1 MKNENRTAPLTT
13 GILAHVDAGKTT
25 LSEAI
30 LYLTGAIRKLG
41 RVDHKDAFLDSSEI
55 ERSRGITVFSKEASF
70 VLGEDATGGENMAGR
85 ENVSKGK
92 EVTLLDTPGHADFSA
107 EMERTLQVLDYAI
120 LVVSGTD
127 RVQSQTRTLWKLLAD
142 CGLPVFVFVN
152 KMDRPGTDREAI
164 MKELTEAF
172 GDGFVESIEAGI
184 LNEDEAAMAGENL
197 MEEYLTDGSLSD
209 QSLANAIEERMI
221 FPVFFG
227 SALKM
232 EGVKEF
238 LDGFARYTKPKEYGE
253 EFGARVYKI
262 SRDKQGNR
270 LTHMK
275 ITGGSLKSKM
285 LIDCGHVQ
293 VKGDLES
300 GTVIKEKAEQIR
312 LYSGDSF
319 TMAGEATPGT
329 ICAVTGLTRTY
340 AGQGLGKEAAKDA
353 RKITIMPAITARII
367 TEPQTDPV
375 LLLAK
380 LRQLEEE
387 DPTLHVI
394 WKEELKEIHVQVMG
408 ELEQE
413 ILKNRIKE
421 RFDENIDF
429 GEGSIIYKET
439 IAEPIIGIGHFEPLR
454 HYAEV
459 QLLMEP
465 LPEGSGLVFDSLC
478 SEDRLDKNW
487 QRLIM
492 THLMERIHPGVLTG
506 SEITDMKIT
515 ILAGKA
521 HLKHTEGGDFRQA
534 TYRAIRQGLRKAES
548 VLLEPFYTFTLRIP
562 QENTGRAMSDMQRLG
577 ASCSLPEVDQA
588 MNMSVIKG
596 EGPVSTLRGYQR
608 EVSAYTRGE
617 GRFEAA
623 LCGFRPCHNESE
635 IIAEKG
641 YRPEEDIE
649 NPTGSVFCEH
659 GAAVYVDWQQV
670 DSMAHVDSGYII
682 ADGRCIRKS
691 DRAAAS
697 GGSLAAAGGREGSRG
712 QLSAAGEKE
721 LQAIFERTYG
731 KSKRDE
737 ALRREAMSKGTR
749 HRRIDGPENF
759 PQPNWKHEMGKGQ
772 PFLVIDGYN
781 VIFAWEELKE
791 LAAVNLDSAREAFLD
806 ILGNYQGYKKMGMVV
821 VFDGYKVAGN
831 PGTKVDYGDIKVVY
845 TKEAE
850 TADRFIEKTIY
861 EMGHKY
867 DVAVV
872 TSDRAVQMAALGDG
886 ARRMSAREFYGEATG
901 VSEEIRAKLA
911 AQKGRVGKNRPFE
924 EKLKTLN

>member
-1 MKNENRTAPLTT
+1 MKNENRPAPLTT

-30 LYLTGAIRKLG
+30 LYLTGSIRKLG

-55 ERSRGITVFSKEASF
+55 ERSRGITVFSKEARF
-70 VLGEDATGGENMAGR
+70 VLGE
-85 ENVSKGK
+85 K

-127 RVQSQTRTLWKLLAD
+127 GVQSHTRTLWKLLAD
-142 CGLPVFVFVN
+142 CGMPVFVFVN

-164 MKELTEAF
+164 VRELTEAF
-172 GDGFVESIEAGI
+172 GDGFVEAKADGS
-184 LNEDEAAMAGENL
+184 LNEDEAAMASENL
-197 MEEYLTDGSLSD
+197 MEEYLADSSLSD
-209 QSLANAIEERMI
+209 QSLAHAIEERLI
-221 FPVFFG
+221 FPVYFG

-238 LDGFARYTKPKEYGE
+238 LDGFARYTQPKEYDE

-285 LIDCGHVQ
+285 LIDCGHIQ

-319 TMAGEATPGT
+319 TMAGEAAAGT

-340 AGQGLGKEAAKDA
+340 AGQGLGKEAAQDA
-353 RKITIMPAITARII
+353 RKITIMPAITSRLI
-367 TEPQTDPV
+367 TEPETDPV

-387 DPTLHVI
+387 NPTLHVI

-413 ILKNRIKE
+413 ILKNQIKE

-439 IAEPIIGIGHFEPLR
+439 IAQPVIGIGHFEPLR

-478 SEDRLDKNW
+478 SEDKLDRNW

-492 THLMERIHPGVLTG
+492 THLMERVHPGVLTG

-515 ILAGKA
+515 ILAGRA

-548 VLLEPFYTFTLRIP
+548 VLLEPFYTFTLKIP

-577 ASCSLPEVDQA
+577 ASCSLPEVDQTI
-588 MNMSVIKG
+588 NMSVITG

-623 LCGFRPCHNESE
+623 LCGFRPCHNEAE

-649 NPTGSVFCEH
+649 NPTGSVFCDH

-682 ADGRCIRKS
+682 EDGRCIKKGE
-691 DRAAAS
+691 RAAAS
-697 GGSLAAAGGREGSRG
+697 GGALATAGGREGSRG

-731 KSKRDE
+731 RSKRDE

-749 HRRIDGPENF
+749 HRRIDGPGNF

-772 PFLVIDGYN
+772 PFLIIDGYN

-831 PGTKVDYGDIKVVY
+831 PGTKVDYGEIKVVY

-861 EMGHKY
+861 EMGRKY

-872 TSDRAVQMAALGDG
+872 TSDRPVQMAALGDG
-886 ARRMSAREFYGEATG
+886 ARRMSAREFYTEVTG
-901 VSEEIRAKLA
+901 VSQEIRAKLA
-911 AQKGRVGKNRPFE
+911 SQKGRAEKNRPFE
-924 EKLKTLN
+924 EKLKTWR

>member
-1 MKNENRTAPLTT
+1 MKNENRPAPLTT

-30 LYLTGAIRKLG
+30 LYLTGSIRKLG

-55 ERSRGITVFSKEASF
+55 ERSRGITVFSKEARF
-70 VLGEDATGGENMAGR
+70 VLGE
-85 ENVSKGK
+85 K

-127 RVQSQTRTLWKLLAD
+127 GVQSHTRTLWKLLAD
-142 CGLPVFVFVN
+142 CGMPVFVFVN

-164 MKELTEAF
+164 VRELTEAF
-172 GDGFVESIEAGI
+172 GDGFVEAKADGS
-184 LNEDEAAMAGENL
+184 LNEDEAAMASENL
-197 MEEYLTDGSLSD
+197 MEEYLADSSLSD
-209 QSLANAIEERMI
+209 QSLAHAIEERLI
-221 FPVFFG
+221 FPVYFG

-238 LDGFARYTKPKEYGE
+238 LDGFARYTQPKEYDE

-285 LIDCGHVQ
+285 LIDCGHIQ

-319 TMAGEATPGT
+319 TMAGEAAAGT

-340 AGQGLGKEAAKDA
+340 AGQGLGKEAAQDA
-353 RKITIMPAITARII
+353 RKITIMPAITSRLI
-367 TEPQTDPV
+367 TEPETDPV

-387 DPTLHVI
+387 NPTLHVI

-413 ILKNRIKE
+413 ILKNQIKE

-439 IAEPIIGIGHFEPLR
+439 IAEPVIGIGHFEPLR

-465 LPEGSGLVFDSLC
+465 LPEGSGLVFESLC
-478 SEDRLDKNW
+478 SEDKLDRNW

-492 THLMERIHPGVLTG
+492 THLMERVHPGVLTG

-515 ILAGKA
+515 ILAGRA

-548 VLLEPFYTFTLRIP
+548 VLLEPFYTFTLKIP

-577 ASCSLPEVDQA
+577 ASCSLPEVDQTI
-588 MNMSVIKG
+588 NMSVITG

-623 LCGFRPCHNESE
+623 LCGFRPCHNEAE

-649 NPTGSVFCEH
+649 NPTGSVFCDH

-682 ADGRCIRKS
+682 EDGRCIKKGE
-691 DRAAAS
+691 RAAAS
-697 GGSLAAAGGREGSRG
+697 GGALATAGGREGSRG

-731 KSKRDE
+731 RSKRDE

-749 HRRIDGPENF
+749 HRRIDGPGNF

-772 PFLVIDGYN
+772 PFLIIDGYN

-831 PGTKVDYGDIKVVY
+831 PGTKVDYGEIKVVY

-861 EMGHKY
+861 EMGRKY

-872 TSDRAVQMAALGDG
+872 TSDRPVQMAALGDG
-886 ARRMSAREFYGEATG
+886 ARRMSAREFYTEVTG
-901 VSEEIRAKLA
+901 VSQEIRAKLA
-911 AQKGRVGKNRPFE
+911 SQKGRAEKNRPFE
-924 EKLKTLN
+924 EKLKTWR

>member
-1 MKNENRTAPLTT
+1 MPLTT

-30 LYLTGAIRKLG
+30 LYLTGSIRKLG

-55 ERSRGITVFSKEASF
+55 ERSRGITVFSKEARF
-70 VLGEDATGGENMAGR
+70 VLGE
-85 ENVSKGK
+85 K

-127 RVQSQTRTLWKLLAD
+127 GVQSHTRTLWKLLAD
-142 CGLPVFVFVN
+142 CGMPVFVFVN

-164 MKELTEAF
+164 VRELTEAF
-172 GDGFVESIEAGI
+172 GDGFVEAKADGS
-184 LNEDEAAMAGENL
+184 LNEDEAAMVSENL
-197 MEEYLTDGSLSD
+197 MEEYLADSSLSD
-209 QSLANAIEERMI
+209 QSLAHAIEERLI
-221 FPVFFG
+221 FPVYFG

-238 LDGFARYTKPKEYGE
+238 LDGFARYTQPKEYDE

-285 LIDCGHVQ
+285 LIDCGHIQ

-319 TMAGEATPGT
+319 TMAGEAAAGT

-340 AGQGLGKEAAKDA
+340 AGQGLGKEAAQDA
-353 RKITIMPAITARII
+353 RKITIMPAITARLI
-367 TEPQTDPV
+367 TEPDTDPV

-387 DPTLHVI
+387 NPTLHVI

-413 ILKNRIKE
+413 ILKNQIKE

-439 IAEPIIGIGHFEPLR
+439 IAEPVIGIGHFEPLR

-478 SEDRLDKNW
+478 SEDKLDRNW

-492 THLMERIHPGVLTG
+492 THLMERVHPGVLTG

-515 ILAGKA
+515 ILAGRA

-548 VLLEPFYTFTLRIP
+548 VLLEPFYTFTLKIP

-577 ASCSLPEVDQA
+577 ASCSLPEVDQTI
-588 MNMSVIKG
+588 NMSVITG

-623 LCGFRPCHNESE
+623 LCGFRPCHNEAE

-649 NPTGSVFCEH
+649 NPTGSVFCDH

-670 DSMAHVDSGYII
+670 DNMAHVDSGYII
-682 ADGRCIRKS
+682 EDGRCIRKG
-691 DRAAAS
+691 DRTAAS
-697 GGSLAAAGGREGSRG
+697 GGSLATAGGREGSRG

-749 HRRIDGPENF
+749 HRRIDAPENF

-831 PGTKVDYGDIKVVY
+831 PGTKVDYGEIKVVY

-861 EMGHKY
+861 EMGRKY

-872 TSDRAVQMAALGDG
+872 TSDRPVQMAALGDG
-886 ARRMSAREFYGEATG
+886 ARRMSAREFYTEVTG
-901 VSEEIRAKLA
+901 VSQEIRAKLA
-911 AQKGRVGKNRPFE
+911 SQKGRAEKNRPFE
-924 EKLKTLN
+924 EKLKTWH

>member
-1 MKNENRTAPLTT
+1 MPLTT

-30 LYLTGAIRKLG
+30 LYLTGSIRKLG

-55 ERSRGITVFSKEASF
+55 ERSRGITVFSKEARF
-70 VLGEDATGGENMAGR
+70 VLGE
-85 ENVSKGK
+85 K

-127 RVQSQTRTLWKLLAD
+127 GVQSHTRTLWKLLAD
-142 CGLPVFVFVN
+142 CGMPVFVFVN

-164 MKELTEAF
+164 VRELTEAF
-172 GDGFVESIEAGI
+172 GDGFVEAKADGS
-184 LNEDEAAMAGENL
+184 LNEDEAAMASENL
-197 MEEYLTDGSLSD
+197 MEEYLADSSLSD
-209 QSLANAIEERMI
+209 QSLAHAIEERLI
-221 FPVFFG
+221 FPVYFG

-238 LDGFARYTKPKEYGE
+238 LDGFARYTQPKEYDE

-285 LIDCGHVQ
+285 LIDCGHIQ

-319 TMAGEATPGT
+319 TMAGEAAAGT

-340 AGQGLGKEAAKDA
+340 AGQGLGKEAAQDA
-353 RKITIMPAITARII
+353 RKITIMPAITARLI
-367 TEPQTDPV
+367 TEPDTDPV

-387 DPTLHVI
+387 NPTLHVI

-413 ILKNRIKE
+413 ILKNQIKE

-439 IAEPIIGIGHFEPLR
+439 IAQPVIGIGHFEPLR

-478 SEDRLDKNW
+478 SEDKLDRNW

-492 THLMERIHPGVLTG
+492 THLMERVHPGVLTG

-548 VLLEPFYTFTLRIP
+548 VLLEPFYTFTLKIP

-588 MNMSVIKG
+588 MNMSVITG

-623 LCGFRPCHNESE
+623 LCGFRPCHNEAE

-649 NPTGSVFCEH
+649 NPTGSVFCDH

-670 DSMAHVDSGYII
+670 DNMAHVDSGYII
-682 ADGRCIRKS
+682 EDGRCIRKGE
-691 DRAAAS
+691 RAAAS
-697 GGSLAAAGGREGSRG
+697 GGALATAGGREGSRG

-737 ALRREAMSKGTR
+737 ALRRDAMSKGTR

-772 PFLVIDGYN
+772 PFLIIDGYN

-831 PGTKVDYGDIKVVY
+831 PGTKVDYGEIKVVY

-861 EMGHKY
+861 EMGRKY

-872 TSDRAVQMAALGDG
+872 TSDRPVQMAALGDG
-886 ARRMSAREFYGEATG
+886 ARRMSAREFYTEVTG
-901 VSEEIRAKLA
+901 VSQEIRAKLA
-911 AQKGRVGKNRPFE
+911 SQKGRAEKNRPFE
-924 EKLKTLN
+924 EKLKTWH

>member
-1 MKNENRTAPLTT
+1 MPLTT

-30 LYLTGAIRKLG
+30 LYLTGSIRKLG

-55 ERSRGITVFSKEASF
+55 ERSRGITVFSKEARF
-70 VLGEDATGGENMAGR
+70 VLGE
-85 ENVSKGK
+85 K

-127 RVQSQTRTLWKLLAD
+127 GVQSHTRTLWKLLAD
-142 CGLPVFVFVN
+142 CGMPVFVFVN

-164 MKELTEAF
+164 VRELTEAF
-172 GDGFVESIEAGI
+172 GDGFVEAKADGS
-184 LNEDEAAMAGENL
+184 LNEDEAAMASENL
-197 MEEYLTDGSLSD
+197 MEEYLADSSLSD
-209 QSLANAIEERMI
+209 QSLAHAIEERLI
-221 FPVFFG
+221 FPVYFG

-238 LDGFARYTKPKEYGE
+238 LDGFVRYTQPKEYDE

-285 LIDCGHVQ
+285 LIDCGHIQ
-293 VKGDLES
+293 AKGDLES
-300 GTVIKEKAEQIR
+300 GTVIKEKADQIR

-319 TMAGEATPGT
+319 TMAGEAAAGT

-340 AGQGLGKEAAKDA
+340 AGQGLGKEAAQDA
-353 RKITIMPAITARII
+353 RKITIMPAITARLI
-367 TEPQTDPV
+367 TEPDTDPV

-387 DPTLHVI
+387 NPTLHVI

-413 ILKNRIKE
+413 ILKNQIKE

-439 IAEPIIGIGHFEPLR
+439 IAQPVIGIGHFEPLR

-478 SEDRLDKNW
+478 SEDKLDRNW

-492 THLMERIHPGVLTG
+492 THLMERVHPGVLTG

-515 ILAGKA
+515 ILAGSA

-548 VLLEPFYTFTLRIP
+548 VLLEPFYTFTLKIP

-577 ASCSLPEVDQA
+577 ASCSLPEVDQTI
-588 MNMSVIKG
+588 NMSVITG

-623 LCGFRPCHNESE
+623 LCGFRPCHNEAE

-649 NPTGSVFCEH
+649 NPTGSVFCDH

-670 DSMAHVDSGYII
+670 DGMAHVDSGYII
-682 ADGRCIRKS
+682 EDGRCIRKG
-691 DRAAAS
+691 DRTAAS
-697 GGSLAAAGGREGSRG
+697 GGSLATAGGREGSRG

-772 PFLVIDGYN
+772 PFLIIDGYN

-831 PGTKVDYGDIKVVY
+831 PGTKVDYGEIKVVY

-861 EMGHKY
+861 EMGRKY

-872 TSDRAVQMAALGDG
+872 TSDRPVQMAALGDG
-886 ARRMSAREFYGEATG
+886 ARRMSAREFYTEVTG
-901 VSEEIRAKLA
+901 VSQEIRAKLA
-911 AQKGRVGKNRPFE
+911 AQKGRAEKNRPFE
-924 EKLKTLN
+924 EKLKTWR

>member
-1 MKNENRTAPLTT
+1 MKNENRPAPLTT

-30 LYLTGAIRKLG
+30 LYLTGSIRKLG

-55 ERSRGITVFSKEASF
+55 ERSRGITVFSKEARF
-70 VLGEDATGGENMAGR
+70 VLGE
-85 ENVSKGK
+85 K

-127 RVQSQTRTLWKLLAD
+127 GVQSHTRTLWKLLAD
-142 CGLPVFVFVN
+142 CGMPVFVFVN

-164 MKELTEAF
+164 VRELTEAF
-172 GDGFVESIEAGI
+172 GDGFVEAKADGS
-184 LNEDEAAMAGENL
+184 LNEDEAAMASENL
-197 MEEYLTDGSLSD
+197 MEEYLADSSLSD
-209 QSLANAIEERMI
+209 QSLAHAIEERLI
-221 FPVFFG
+221 FPVYFG

-238 LDGFARYTKPKEYGE
+238 LDGFARYTQPKEYDE

-285 LIDCGHVQ
+285 LIDCGHIQ

-319 TMAGEATPGT
+319 TMAGEAAAGT

-340 AGQGLGKEAAKDA
+340 AGQGLGKEAAQDA
-353 RKITIMPAITARII
+353 RKITIMPAITARLI
-367 TEPQTDPV
+367 TEPDTDSV

-387 DPTLHVI
+387 NPTLHVI

-413 ILKNRIKE
+413 ILKNQIKE

-439 IAEPIIGIGHFEPLR
+439 IAQPVIGIGHFEPLR

-478 SEDRLDKNW
+478 SEDKLDRNW

-492 THLMERIHPGVLTG
+492 THLMERVHPGVLTG

-515 ILAGKA
+515 ILAGRA

-548 VLLEPFYTFTLRIP
+548 VLLEPFYTFTLKIP

-577 ASCSLPEVDQA
+577 ASCSLPEVDQTI
-588 MNMSVIKG
+588 NMSVITG

-623 LCGFRPCHNESE
+623 LCGFRPCHNEAE

-649 NPTGSVFCEH
+649 NPTGSVFCDH

-670 DSMAHVDSGYII
+670 DNMAHVDSGYII
-682 ADGRCIRKS
+682 EDGRCIRKGE
-691 DRAAAS
+691 RAAAS
-697 GGSLAAAGGREGSRG
+697 GGALATAGGREGSRG

-731 KSKRDE
+731 RSKRDE

-772 PFLVIDGYN
+772 PFLIIDGYN

-831 PGTKVDYGDIKVVY
+831 PGTKVDYGEIKVVY

-850 TADRFIEKTIY
+850 TADRFIEKSIY
-861 EMGHKY
+861 EMGRKY

-872 TSDRAVQMAALGDG
+872 TSDRPVQMAALGDG
-886 ARRMSAREFYGEATG
+886 ARRMSAREFYTEVTG

-911 AQKGRVGKNRPFE
+911 SQKGRAEKNRPFE
-924 EKLKTLN
+924 EKLKTWR

>member
-1 MKNENRTAPLTT
+1 MKNENRPVPLTT

-30 LYLTGAIRKLG
+30 LYLTGSIRKLG

-55 ERSRGITVFSKEASF
+55 ERSRGITVFSKEARF
-70 VLGEDATGGENMAGR
+70 VLGE
-85 ENVSKGK
+85 K

-127 RVQSQTRTLWKLLAD
+127 GVQSHTRTLWKLLAD
-142 CGLPVFVFVN
+142 CGMPVFVFVN

-164 MKELTEAF
+164 VRELTEAF
-172 GDGFVESIEAGI
+172 GDGFVEAKADGS
-184 LNEDEAAMAGENL
+184 LNEDEAAMASENL
-197 MEEYLTDGSLSD
+197 MEEYLADSSLSD
-209 QSLANAIEERMI
+209 QSLAHAIEERLI
-221 FPVFFG
+221 FPVYFG

-238 LDGFARYTKPKEYGE
+238 LDGFARYTQPKEYDE

-285 LIDCGHVQ
+285 LIDCGHIQ

-319 TMAGEATPGT
+319 TMAGEAAAGT

-340 AGQGLGKEAAKDA
+340 AGQGLGKEAAQDA
-353 RKITIMPAITARII
+353 RKITIMPAITARLI
-367 TEPQTDPV
+367 TEPETDPV

-387 DPTLHVI
+387 NPTLHVI

-413 ILKNRIKE
+413 ILKNQIKE

-439 IAEPIIGIGHFEPLR
+439 IAQPVIGIGHFEPLR

-478 SEDRLDKNW
+478 SEDKLDRNW

-492 THLMERIHPGVLTG
+492 THLMERVHPGVLTG

-515 ILAGKA
+515 ILAGRA
-521 HLKHTEGGDFRQA
+521 HLKNTEGGDFRQA

-548 VLLEPFYTFTLRIP
+548 VLLEPFYTFTLKIP

-577 ASCSLPEVDQA
+577 ASCSLPEVDQTI
-588 MNMSVIKG
+588 NMSVITG

-623 LCGFRPCHNESE
+623 LCGFRPCHNEAE

-649 NPTGSVFCEH
+649 NPTGSVFCDH

-670 DSMAHVDSGYII
+670 DGMAHVDSGYII
-682 ADGRCIRKS
+682 EDGRCIRKG
-691 DRAAAS
+691 DRTAAS
-697 GGSLAAAGGREGSRG
+697 GSSLATGGGREGSRG
-712 QLSAAGEKE
+712 LLSAAGEKE

-772 PFLVIDGYN
+772 PFLIIDGYN

-831 PGTKVDYGDIKVVY
+831 PGTKVDYGEIKVVY

-861 EMGHKY
+861 EMGRKY

-872 TSDRAVQMAALGDG
+872 TSDRPVQMAALGDG
-886 ARRMSAREFYGEATG
+886 ARRMSAREFYGEVTG

>member
-1 MKNENRTAPLTT
+1 MPLTT

-30 LYLTGAIRKLG
+30 LYLTGSIRKLG

-55 ERSRGITVFSKEASF
+55 ERSRGITVFSKEARF
-70 VLGEDATGGENMAGR
+70 VLGE
-85 ENVSKGK
+85 K

-127 RVQSQTRTLWKLLAD
+127 GVQSHTRTLWKLLAD
-142 CGLPVFVFVN
+142 CGMPVFVFVN

-164 MKELTEAF
+164 VRELTEAF
-172 GDGFVESIEAGI
+172 GDGFVEAKADGS
-184 LNEDEAAMAGENL
+184 LNEDEAAMASENL
-197 MEEYLTDGSLSD
+197 MEEYLADSSLSD
-209 QSLANAIEERMI
+209 QSLAHAIEERLI
-221 FPVFFG
+221 FPVHFG

-238 LDGFARYTKPKEYGE
+238 LDGFARYTQPKEYDE

-285 LIDCGHVQ
+285 LIDCGHIQ

-319 TMAGEATPGT
+319 TMAGEAAAGT
-329 ICAVTGLTRTY
+329 ICAVTGLTRTH
-340 AGQGLGKEAAKDA
+340 AGQGLGKEAAQDA
-353 RKITIMPAITARII
+353 RKITIMPAITSRLI
-367 TEPQTDPV
+367 TEPETDPV

-387 DPTLHVI
+387 NPTLHVI

-413 ILKNRIKE
+413 ILKNQIKE

-439 IAEPIIGIGHFEPLR
+439 IAEPVIGIGHFEPLR

-478 SEDRLDKNW
+478 SEDRLDRNW

-492 THLMERIHPGVLTG
+492 THLMERVHLGVLTG

-548 VLLEPFYTFTLRIP
+548 VLLEPFYTFTLKIP

-577 ASCSLPEVDQA
+577 ASCSLPEVDQTI
-588 MNMSVIKG
+588 NMSVITG

-623 LCGFRPCHNESE
+623 LCGFRPCHNEAE

-649 NPTGSVFCEH
+649 NPTGSVFCDH

-682 ADGRCIRKS
+682 EDGRCIRKGN
-691 DRAAAS
+691 RAAAS
-697 GGSLAAAGGREGSRG
+697 GGTLATAGGREGSRG
-712 QLSAAGEKE
+712 QLSATGEKE

-731 KSKRDE
+731 RSKRDE

-772 PFLVIDGYN
+772 PFLIIDGYN

-831 PGTKVDYGDIKVVY
+831 PGTKVDYGEIKVVY

-861 EMGHKY
+861 EMGRKY

-872 TSDRAVQMAALGDG
+872 TSDRPVQMAALGDG
-886 ARRMSAREFYGEATG
+886 ARRMSAREFYTEVTG
-901 VSEEIRAKLA
+901 VSQEIRAKLA
-911 AQKGRVGKNRPFE
+911 AQKGRAEKNRPFE
-924 EKLKTLN
+924 EKLKTWR

>member
-1 MKNENRTAPLTT
+1 MKNENRPTNLTM

-30 LYLTGAIRKLG
+30 LFLTGAIRKMG
-41 RVDHKDAFLDSSEI
+41 RVDHRDAFLDNI
-55 ERSRGITVFSKEASF
+55 QVERARGITVFSKEARF
-70 VLGEDATGGENMAGR
+70 LLGE
-85 ENVSKGK
+85 K
-92 EVTLLDTPGHADFSA
+92 EITLLDTPGHADFSA
-107 EMERTLQVLDYAI
+107 EMERTLQVLDYAV

-127 RVQSQTRTLWKLLAD
+127 GVQAHTRTLWKLMAGL
-142 CGLPVFVFVN
+142 GLPVFVFVN
-152 KMDRPGTDREAI
+152 KMDRPGTDRGTLI
-164 MKELTEAF
+164 KELEDAF
-172 GDGFVESIEAGI
+172 GDGFVEADATGS
-184 LNEDEAAMAGENL
+184 LNEDEAAMASEKL
-197 MEEYLTDGSLSD
+197 MEEYLRDECISD
-209 QSLANAIEERMI
+209 RSIAGAIEERQL
-221 FPVFFG
+221 FPVYFG
-227 SALKM
+227 SALRN

-238 LDGFARYTKPKEYGE
+238 LDGLERYTKPKKYDT
-253 EFGARVYKI
+253 EFSARVYKI
-262 SRDKQGNR
+262 SRDRQGNR

-275 ITGGSLKSKM
+275 ITGGSLRSKM
-285 LIDCGHVQ
+285 ILNCGG
-293 VKGDLES
+293 KE
-300 GTVIKEKAEQIR
+300 EKAEQIR

-319 TMAGEATPGT
+319 AMVSEAKAGTV
-329 ICAVTGLTRTY
+329 CAVTGLTATY
-340 AGQGLGKEAAKDA
+340 AGQGLGKEDSQGS
-353 RKITIMPAITARII
+353 RKPVLMPAITARLM
-367 TEPQTDPV
+367 TSAGTDPV
-375 LLLAK
+375 LFLPK

-387 DPTLHVI
+387 DPTLHII
-394 WKEELKEIHVQVMG
+394 WKENLQEIHVQVMG

-413 ILKNRIKE
+413 ILKTSIKE
-421 RFDENIDF
+421 RFDEEIEF
-429 GEGSIIYKET
+429 GQGSIIYKET
-439 IAEPIIGIGHFEPLR
+439 IAGPVIGIGHYEPLR

-478 SEDRLDKNW
+478 SEDSLDRNW

-492 THLMERIHPGVLTG
+492 THLKEKAHLGVLTG
-506 SEITDMKIT
+506 SEITDMKIS

-548 VLLEPFYTFTLRIP
+548 VLLEPFYMFTLKVP

-577 ASCSLPEVDQA
+577 ASCSMPEIDEVL
-588 MNMSVIKG
+588 NMTVITG
-596 EGPVSTLRGYQR
+596 EGPVSTLRDYQR
-608 EVSAYTRGE
+608 DVNVYTRGE

-623 LCGFRPCHNESE
+623 LCGFRPCHNEAE

-641 YRPEEDIE
+641 YRPEEDLE
-649 NPTGSVFCEH
+649 NPTGSVFCDH
-659 GAAVYVDWQQV
+659 GAALYVDWQQV
-670 DSMAHVDSGYII
+670 DDMAHVDSGYII
-682 ADGRCIRKS
+682 EDGRCIRRS
-691 DRAAAS
+691 ERTGDS
-697 GGSLAAAGGREGSRG
+697 GSMQTGAGDGGRDDGRG

-749 HRRIDGPENF
+749 RRPVDGIENF
-759 PQPNWKHEMGKGQ
+759 PQPNWKHEMGKGE
-772 PFLVIDGYN
+772 PYLIIDGYN
-781 VIFAWEELKE
+781 VIFAWDELKA

-831 PGTKVDYGDIKVVY
+831 PGTKVDYGEIKVVY

-861 EMGHKY
+861 EMGRKY

-872 TSDRAVQMAALGDG
+872 TSDRPVQMAALGDG
-886 ARRMSAREFYGEATG
+886 ARRMSAREFYTEVTG
-901 VSEEIRAKLA
+901 VSEEIRAKLD
-911 AQKGRVGKNRPFE
+911 AQKGRVEKNRPFE
-924 EKLKTLN
+924 EKLKTWH

>member
-1 MKNENRTAPLTT
+1 MPLTT

-30 LYLTGAIRKLG
+30 LYLTGSIRKLG

-55 ERSRGITVFSKEASF
+55 ERSRGITVFSKEARF

-127 RVQSQTRTLWKLLAD
+127 GVQSHTRTLWKLLAD

-164 MKELTEAF
+164 MRELTEAF
-172 GDGFVESIEAGI
+172 GDGFVESTQDGT
-184 LNEDEAAMAGENL
+184 LNEDEAALAGENL
-197 MEEYLTDGSLSD
+197 MEEYLADSSLSD
-209 QSLANAIEERMI
+209 QSLAHAIEERLI
-221 FPVFFG
+221 FPVHFG

-238 LDGFARYTKPKEYGE
+238 LDGFARYTQPKEYDE

-285 LIDCGHVQ
+285 LIDCGGDKVQ
-293 VKGDLES
+293 GDTES

-319 TMAGEATPGT
+319 TMAGEAAAGT

-340 AGQGLGKEAAKDA
+340 AGQGLGKEAEQDA
-353 RKITIMPAITARII
+353 RKITIMPAITSRLI
-367 TEPQTDPV
+367 TEPETDPV

-387 DPTLHVI
+387 NPTLHVI

-413 ILKNRIKE
+413 ILKNQIKE
-421 RFDENIDF
+421 RFAENIDF

-439 IAEPIIGIGHFEPLR
+439 IAQPVIGIGHFEPLR

-478 SEDRLDKNW
+478 SEDKLDRNW

-492 THLMERIHPGVLTG
+492 THLMERVHPGVLTG
-506 SEITDMKIT
+506 SEITEMKIT

-548 VLLEPFYTFTLRIP
+548 VLLEPFYTFTLKIP

-577 ASCSLPEVDQA
+577 ASCSLPEVDQTI
-588 MNMSVIKG
+588 NMSVITG

-623 LCGFRPCHNESE
+623 LCGFRPCHNEAE

-649 NPTGSVFCEH
+649 NPTGSVFCDH

-670 DSMAHVDSGYII
+670 DNMAHVDSGYII
-682 ADGRCIRKS
+682 EDGRCIRKGN
-691 DRAAAS
+691 RVAAS
-697 GGSLAAAGGREGSRG
+697 GGALATAGGREGSRG

-737 ALRREAMSKGTR
+737 ALCREAMSKGTR

-772 PFLVIDGYN
+772 PFLIIDGYN

-831 PGTKVDYGDIKVVY
+831 PGTKVDYGEIKVVY

-861 EMGHKY
+861 EMGRKY

-872 TSDRAVQMAALGDG
+872 TSDRPVQMAALGDG
-886 ARRMSAREFYGEATG
+886 ARRMSAREFYTEVTG
-901 VSEEIRAKLA
+901 VSQEIRAKLA
-911 AQKGRVGKNRPFE
+911 AQKGRAEKNRPFE
-924 EKLKTLN
+924 EKLKTWR

>member
-1 MKNENRTAPLTT
+1 MKNENRPAPLTT

-30 LYLTGAIRKLG
+30 LYLTGSIRKLG

-55 ERSRGITVFSKEASF
+55 ERSRGITVFSKEARF
-70 VLGEDATGGENMAGR
+70 VLGE
-85 ENVSKGK
+85 K

-127 RVQSQTRTLWKLLAD
+127 GVQSHTRTLWKLLAD
-142 CGLPVFVFVN
+142 CGMPVFVFVN

-164 MKELTEAF
+164 VRELTEAF
-172 GDGFVESIEAGI
+172 GDGFVEAKADGS
-184 LNEDEAAMAGENL
+184 LNEDEAAMASENL
-197 MEEYLTDGSLSD
+197 MEEYLADSSLSD
-209 QSLANAIEERMI
+209 QSLAHAIEERLI
-221 FPVFFG
+221 FPVYFG

-238 LDGFARYTKPKEYGE
+238 LDGFARYTQPKEYDE

-285 LIDCGHVQ
+285 LIDCGHIQ

-319 TMAGEATPGT
+319 TMAGEAAAGT

-340 AGQGLGKEAAKDA
+340 AGQGLGKEAAQDA
-353 RKITIMPAITARII
+353 RKITIMPAITARLI
-367 TEPQTDPV
+367 TEPDTDPV

-387 DPTLHVI
+387 NPTLHVI

-413 ILKNRIKE
+413 ILKNQIKE

-429 GEGSIIYKET
+429 GAGSIIYKET
-439 IAEPIIGIGHFEPLR
+439 IAQPVIGIGHFEPLR

-478 SEDRLDKNW
+478 SEDRLDRNW
-487 QRLIM
+487 QHLIM
-492 THLMERIHPGVLTG
+492 THLMERVHPGVLTG

-515 ILAGKA
+515 ILAGRA

-548 VLLEPFYTFTLRIP
+548 VLLEPFYTFTLKIP

-577 ASCSLPEVDQA
+577 ASCSLPEVDQTI
-588 MNMSVIKG
+588 NMSVITG

-623 LCGFRPCHNESE
+623 LCGFRPCHNEAE

-649 NPTGSVFCEH
+649 NPTGSVFCDH

-670 DSMAHVDSGYII
+670 DNMAHVDSGYII
-682 ADGRCIRKS
+682 EDGRCIRKGE
-691 DRAAAS
+691 RAAAS
-697 GGSLAAAGGREGSRG
+697 GCSLATAGGREGSRG

-831 PGTKVDYGDIKVVY
+831 PGTKVDYGEIKVVY

-861 EMGHKY
+861 EMGRKY

-872 TSDRAVQMAALGDG
+872 TSDRPVQMAALGDG
-886 ARRMSAREFYGEATG
+886 ARRMSAREFYTEVTG
-901 VSEEIRAKLA
+901 VSQEIRAKLA
-911 AQKGRVGKNRPFE
+911 AQKGRAEKNRPFE
-924 EKLKTLN
+924 EKLKTWR

>member
-1 MKNENRTAPLTT
+1 MKNENRPAPLTT

-30 LYLTGAIRKLG
+30 LYLTGSIRKLG

-55 ERSRGITVFSKEASF
+55 ERSRGITVFSKEARF
-70 VLGEDATGGENMAGR
+70 VLGE
-85 ENVSKGK
+85 K

-127 RVQSQTRTLWKLLAD
+127 GVQSHTRTLWKLLED
-142 CGLPVFVFVN
+142 CGMPVFVFVN

-164 MKELTEAF
+164 VRELTEAF
-172 GDGFVESIEAGI
+172 GDGFVEAKADGS
-184 LNEDEAAMAGENL
+184 LNEDEAAMASENL
-197 MEEYLTDGSLSD
+197 MEEYLADSSLSD
-209 QSLANAIEERMI
+209 QSLAHAIEERLI
-221 FPVFFG
+221 FPMYFG

-238 LDGFARYTKPKEYGE
+238 LDGFARYTQPKEYDE

-285 LIDCGHVQ
+285 LIDCGHIQ

-319 TMAGEATPGT
+319 TMAGEAAAGT

-340 AGQGLGKEAAKDA
+340 AGQGLGKEAAQDA
-353 RKITIMPAITARII
+353 RKITIMPVITARLI
-367 TEPQTDPV
+367 TEPDTDPV

-387 DPTLHVI
+387 NPTLHVI

-413 ILKNRIKE
+413 ILKNQIKE

-439 IAEPIIGIGHFEPLR
+439 IAQPVIGIGHFEPLR

-478 SEDRLDKNW
+478 SEDKLDRNW

-492 THLMERIHPGVLTG
+492 THLMERVHPGVLTG

-515 ILAGKA
+515 ILAGRA

-548 VLLEPFYTFTLRIP
+548 VLLEPFYTFTLKIP

-577 ASCSLPEVDQA
+577 ASCSLPEVDQTI
-588 MNMSVIKG
+588 NMSVITG

-623 LCGFRPCHNESE
+623 LCGFRPCHNEAE

-649 NPTGSVFCEH
+649 NPTGSVFCDH

-670 DSMAHVDSGYII
+670 DNMVHVDSGYII
-682 ADGRCIRKS
+682 EDGRCIRKGN
-691 DRAAAS
+691 RAAAS
-697 GGSLAAAGGREGSRG
+697 GGALATAGGREGSRG

-731 KSKRDE
+731 RSKRDE

-772 PFLVIDGYN
+772 PFLIIDGYN

-831 PGTKVDYGDIKVVY
+831 PGTKVDYGEIKVVY

-861 EMGHKY
+861 EMGRKY

-872 TSDRAVQMAALGDG
+872 TSDRPVQMAALGDG
-886 ARRMSAREFYGEATG
+886 ARRMSAREFYTEVTG
-901 VSEEIRAKLA
+901 VSQEIRAKLA
-911 AQKGRVGKNRPFE
+911 SQKGRAEKNRPFE
-924 EKLKTLN
+924 EKLKTWR

>member
-1 MKNENRTAPLTT
+1 MPLTT

-30 LYLTGAIRKLG
+30 LYLTGSIRKLG

-55 ERSRGITVFSKEASF
+55 ERSRGITVFSKEARF
-70 VLGEDATGGENMAGR
+70 VLGE
-85 ENVSKGK
+85 K

-127 RVQSQTRTLWKLLAD
+127 GVQSHTRTLWKLLAD
-142 CGLPVFVFVN
+142 CGMPVFVFVN

-164 MKELTEAF
+164 VRELTEAF
-172 GDGFVESIEAGI
+172 GDGFVEAKADGS
-184 LNEDEAAMAGENL
+184 LNEDEAAMASENL
-197 MEEYLTDGSLSD
+197 MEEYLADSSLSD
-209 QSLANAIEERMI
+209 QSLAHAIEERLI
-221 FPVFFG
+221 FPVYFG

-238 LDGFARYTKPKEYGE
+238 LDGFARYTQPKEYDE

-285 LIDCGHVQ
+285 LIDCGHIQ

-319 TMAGEATPGT
+319 TMAGEAAAGT

-340 AGQGLGKEAAKDA
+340 AGQGLGKEAAQDA
-353 RKITIMPAITARII
+353 RKVTIMPAITSRLI
-367 TEPQTDPV
+367 TEPETDPV

-387 DPTLHVI
+387 NPTLHVI

-413 ILKNRIKE
+413 ILKNQIKE

-439 IAEPIIGIGHFEPLR
+439 IAQPVIGIGHFEPLR

-478 SEDRLDKNW
+478 SEDKLDRNW
-487 QRLIM
+487 QHLIM
-492 THLMERIHPGVLTG
+492 THLMERVHPGVLTG

-515 ILAGKA
+515 ILAGRA

-548 VLLEPFYTFTLRIP
+548 VLLEPFYTFTLKIP

-577 ASCSLPEVDQA
+577 ASCSLPEVDQTI
-588 MNMSVIKG
+588 NMSVITG

-623 LCGFRPCHNESE
+623 LCGFRPCHNEAE

-649 NPTGSVFCEH
+649 NPTGSVFCDH

-682 ADGRCIRKS
+682 EDGRCIRKGN
-691 DRAAAS
+691 RVAAS
-697 GGSLAAAGGREGSRG
+697 GGALATAGGREGSRG

-737 ALRREAMSKGTR
+737 ALRRDAMSKGTR

-772 PFLVIDGYN
+772 PFLIIDGYN

-831 PGTKVDYGDIKVVY
+831 PGTKVDYGEIKVVY

-861 EMGHKY
+861 EMGRKY

-872 TSDRAVQMAALGDG
+872 TSDRPVQMAALGDG
-886 ARRMSAREFYGEATG
+886 ARRMSAREFYTEVTG
-901 VSEEIRAKLA
+901 VSQEIRAKLA
-911 AQKGRVGKNRPFE
+911 SQKGRAEKNRPFE
-924 EKLKTLN
+924 EKLKTWR

>member
-55 ERSRGITVFSKEASF
+55 ERSRGITVFSKEARF
-70 VLGEDATGGENMAGR
+70 VLGEDATGEENMAGR

-127 RVQSQTRTLWKLLAD
+127 GVQSHTRTLWKLLAD

-164 MKELTEAF
+164 MRELTEAF
-172 GDGFVESIEAGI
+172 GDGFVESTQDGT
-184 LNEDEAAMAGENL
+184 LNEDEAALAGENL
-197 MEEYLTDGSLSD
+197 MEEYLAEDSLSD
-209 QSLANAIEERMI
+209 QSLAHAIEERMI

-238 LDGFARYTKPKEYGE
+238 LGGFARYTKPKEYGE

-285 LIDCGHVQ
+285 LIEYGHTRVQ
-293 VKGDLES
+293 GDTEF
-300 GTVIKEKAEQIR
+300 GNVIKEKAEQIR

-387 DPTLHVI
+387 DPTLHAI

-439 IAEPIIGIGHFEPLR
+439 IAEPVIGIGHFEPLR

-548 VLLEPFYTFTLRIP
+548 VLLEPFYTFTLKIP

-577 ASCSLPEVDQA
+577 AACSLPEVDQA
-588 MNMSVIKG
+588 LNMSVIKG

-608 EVSAYTRGE
+608 EISAYTRGE

-682 ADGRCIRKS
+682 EDGRCIRKG

-697 GGSLAAAGGREGSRG
+697 RDTLAAAGGREGSRG

-731 KSKRDE
+731 RSKRDE
-737 ALRREAMSKGTR
+737 ALRREALSKGTR
-749 HRRIDGPENF
+749 HRRTDGPENF

-861 EMGHKY
+861 EMGRKY

-872 TSDRAVQMAALGDG
+872 TSDRPVQMAALGDG
-886 ARRMSAREFYGEATG
+886 ARRMSARGFYGEVTG
-901 VSEEIRAKLA
+901 VSEEIRARLA
-911 AQKGRVGKNRPFE
+911 VYKNRQEKNRPFE
-924 EKLKTLN
+924 EKFRTLR

>member
-1 MKNENRTAPLTT
+1 MPLTT

-30 LYLTGAIRKLG
+30 LYLTGSIRKLG

-55 ERSRGITVFSKEASF
+55 ERSRGITVFSKEARF
-70 VLGEDATGGENMAGR
+70 VLGE
-85 ENVSKGK
+85 K

-127 RVQSQTRTLWKLLAD
+127 GVQSHTRTLWKLLAD
-142 CGLPVFVFVN
+142 CGMPVFVFVN

-164 MKELTEAF
+164 VRELTEAF
-172 GDGFVESIEAGI
+172 GDGFVEAKADGS
-184 LNEDEAAMAGENL
+184 LNEDEAAMASENL
-197 MEEYLTDGSLSD
+197 MEEYLADSSLSD
-209 QSLANAIEERMI
+209 QSLAHAIEERLI
-221 FPVFFG
+221 FPVYFG

-238 LDGFARYTKPKEYGE
+238 LDGFVRYTQPKEYDE

-285 LIDCGHVQ
+285 LIDCGHIQ

-300 GTVIKEKAEQIR
+300 GTVIKEKADQIR

-319 TMAGEATPGT
+319 TMAGEAAAGT

-340 AGQGLGKEAAKDA
+340 AGQGLGKEAAQDA
-353 RKITIMPAITARII
+353 RKITIMPAITARLI
-367 TEPQTDPV
+367 TEPDTDPV

-387 DPTLHVI
+387 NPTLHVI

-413 ILKNRIKE
+413 ILKNQIKE

-439 IAEPIIGIGHFEPLR
+439 IAQPVIGIGHFEPLR

-478 SEDRLDKNW
+478 SEDKLDRNW

-492 THLMERIHPGVLTG
+492 THLMERVHPGVLTG

-515 ILAGKA
+515 ILAGSA

-548 VLLEPFYTFTLRIP
+548 VLLEPFYTFTLKIP

-577 ASCSLPEVDQA
+577 ASCSLPEVDQTI
-588 MNMSVIKG
+588 NMSVITG

-623 LCGFRPCHNESE
+623 LCGFRPCHNEAE

-649 NPTGSVFCEH
+649 NPTGSVFCDH

-670 DSMAHVDSGYII
+670 DGMAHVDSGYII
-682 ADGRCIRKS
+682 EDGRCIRKG
-691 DRAAAS
+691 DRTAAS
-697 GGSLAAAGGREGSRG
+697 GGSLATAGGREGSRG

-772 PFLVIDGYN
+772 PFLIIDGYN

-831 PGTKVDYGDIKVVY
+831 PGTKVDYGEIKVVY

-861 EMGHKY
+861 EMGRKY

-872 TSDRAVQMAALGDG
+872 TSDRPVQMAALGDG
-886 ARRMSAREFYGEATG
+886 ARRMSAREFYTEVTG
-901 VSEEIRAKLA
+901 VSQEIRAKLA
-911 AQKGRVGKNRPFE
+911 AQKGRAEKNRPFE
-924 EKLKTLN
+924 EKLKTWR

>member
-1 MKNENRTAPLTT
+1 MPLTT

-30 LYLTGAIRKLG
+30 LYLTGSIRKLG

-55 ERSRGITVFSKEASF
+55 ERSRGITVFSKEARF
-70 VLGEDATGGENMAGR
+70 VLGE
-85 ENVSKGK
+85 K

-127 RVQSQTRTLWKLLAD
+127 GVQSHTRTLWKLLAD
-142 CGLPVFVFVN
+142 CGMPVFVFVN

-164 MKELTEAF
+164 VRELTEAF
-172 GDGFVESIEAGI
+172 GDGFVEAKADGS
-184 LNEDEAAMAGENL
+184 LNEDEAAMASENL
-197 MEEYLTDGSLSD
+197 MEEYLADSSLSD
-209 QSLANAIEERMI
+209 QSLAHAIEERLI
-221 FPVFFG
+221 FPVYFG

-238 LDGFARYTKPKEYGE
+238 LDGFARYTQPKEYDE

-285 LIDCGHVQ
+285 LIDCGHIQ

-319 TMAGEATPGT
+319 TMAGEAAAGT

-340 AGQGLGKEAAKDA
+340 AGQGLGKEAAQDA
-353 RKITIMPAITARII
+353 RKITIMPAITARLI
-367 TEPQTDPV
+367 TEPETDPV

-387 DPTLHVI
+387 NPTLHVI

-413 ILKNRIKE
+413 ILKNQIKE

-439 IAEPIIGIGHFEPLR
+439 IAQPVIGIGHFEPLR

-478 SEDRLDKNW
+478 SEDKLDRNW

-492 THLMERIHPGVLTG
+492 THLMERVHPGVLTG

-515 ILAGKA
+515 ILAGRA

-548 VLLEPFYTFTLRIP
+548 VLLEPFYTFTLKIP

-577 ASCSLPEVDQA
+577 ASCSLPEVDQTI
-588 MNMSVIKG
+588 NMSVITG

-623 LCGFRPCHNESE
+623 LCGFRPCHNEAE

-649 NPTGSVFCEH
+649 NPTGSVFCDH

-670 DSMAHVDSGYII
+670 DGMAHVDSGYII
-682 ADGRCIRKS
+682 EDGRCIRKG
-691 DRAAAS
+691 DRTAAS
-697 GGSLAAAGGREGSRG
+697 GGSLATAGGREGSRG

-772 PFLVIDGYN
+772 PFLIIDGYN

-831 PGTKVDYGDIKVVY
+831 PGTKVDYGEIKVVY

-861 EMGHKY
+861 EMGRKY

-872 TSDRAVQMAALGDG
+872 TSDRPVQMAALGDG
-886 ARRMSAREFYGEATG
+886 ARRMSAREFYTEVTG
-901 VSEEIRAKLA
+901 VSQEIRAKLA
-911 AQKGRVGKNRPFE
+911 AQKGRAEKNRPFE
-924 EKLKTLN
+924 EKLKTWR

>member
-1 MKNENRTAPLTT
+1 MPLTT

-30 LYLTGAIRKLG
+30 LYLTGSIRKLG

-55 ERSRGITVFSKEASF
+55 ERSRGITVFSKEARF
-70 VLGEDATGGENMAGR
+70 VLGE
-85 ENVSKGK
+85 K

-127 RVQSQTRTLWKLLAD
+127 GVQSHTRTLWKLLAD
-142 CGLPVFVFVN
+142 CGMPVFVLVN

-164 MKELTEAF
+164 VRELTEAF
-172 GDGFVESIEAGI
+172 GDGFVEAKADGS
-184 LNEDEAAMAGENL
+184 LNEDEAAMASENL
-197 MEEYLTDGSLSD
+197 MEEYLADSSLSD
-209 QSLANAIEERMI
+209 QSLAHAIEERLI
-221 FPVFFG
+221 FPVYFG

-238 LDGFARYTKPKEYGE
+238 LDGFARYTQPKEYDE

-285 LIDCGHVQ
+285 LIDCGHIQ

-300 GTVIKEKAEQIR
+300 GTVIKEKADQIR

-319 TMAGEATPGT
+319 TMAGEAAAGT

-340 AGQGLGKEAAKDA
+340 AGQGLGKEAAQDA
-353 RKITIMPAITARII
+353 RKITIMPAITARLI
-367 TEPQTDPV
+367 TEPDTDPV

-380 LRQLEEE
+380 LRQMEEE
-387 DPTLHVI
+387 NPTLHVI

-413 ILKNRIKE
+413 ILKNQIKE

-439 IAEPIIGIGHFEPLR
+439 IAQPVIGIGHFEPLR

-478 SEDRLDKNW
+478 SEDKLDRNW

-492 THLMERIHPGVLTG
+492 THLMERVHPGVLTG

-515 ILAGKA
+515 ILAGSA

-548 VLLEPFYTFTLRIP
+548 VLLEPFYTFTLKIP

-577 ASCSLPEVDQA
+577 ASCSLPEVDQTI
-588 MNMSVIKG
+588 NMSVITG

-623 LCGFRPCHNESE
+623 LCGFRPCHNEAE

-649 NPTGSVFCEH
+649 NPTGSVFCDH

-682 ADGRCIRKS
+682 EDGRCIRKGE
-691 DRAAAS
+691 RAAAS
-697 GGSLAAAGGREGSRG
+697 GGALATAGGREGSRG

-731 KSKRDE
+731 RSKRDE

-772 PFLVIDGYN
+772 PFLIIDGYN

-831 PGTKVDYGDIKVVY
+831 PGTKVDYGEIKVVY

-861 EMGHKY
+861 EMGRKY

-872 TSDRAVQMAALGDG
+872 TSDRPVQMAALGDG
-886 ARRMSAREFYGEATG
+886 ARRMSAREFYTEVTG
-901 VSEEIRAKLA
+901 VSQEIRAKLA
-911 AQKGRVGKNRPFE
+911 SQKGRAEKNRPFE
-924 EKLKTLN
+924 EKLKTWH

>member
-1 MKNENRTAPLTT
+1 MPLTT

-30 LYLTGAIRKLG
+30 LYLTGSIRKLG

-55 ERSRGITVFSKEASF
+55 ERSRGITVFSKEARF
-70 VLGEDATGGENMAGR
+70 VLGE
-85 ENVSKGK
+85 K

-127 RVQSQTRTLWKLLAD
+127 GVQSHTRTLWKLLAD
-142 CGLPVFVFVN
+142 CGMPVFVFVN

-164 MKELTEAF
+164 VRELTEAF
-172 GDGFVESIEAGI
+172 GDGFVEAKADGS
-184 LNEDEAAMAGENL
+184 LNEDEAAMASENL
-197 MEEYLTDGSLSD
+197 MEEYLADSSLSD
-209 QSLANAIEERMI
+209 QSLAHAIEERLI
-221 FPVFFG
+221 FPVYFG

-238 LDGFARYTKPKEYGE
+238 LDGFARYTQPKEYDE

-285 LIDCGHVQ
+285 LIDCGHIQ

-319 TMAGEATPGT
+319 TMAGEAAAGT

-340 AGQGLGKEAAKDA
+340 AGQGLGKEAAQDA
-353 RKITIMPAITARII
+353 RKITIMPAITSRLI
-367 TEPQTDPV
+367 TEPETDPV

-387 DPTLHVI
+387 NPTLHVI
-394 WKEELKEIHVQVMG
+394 WKEELKEIHVQVIG

-413 ILKNRIKE
+413 ILKNQIKE
-421 RFDENIDF
+421 RFAENIDF

-439 IAEPIIGIGHFEPLR
+439 IAQPVIGIGHFEPLR

-478 SEDRLDKNW
+478 SEDKLDRNW

-492 THLMERIHPGVLTG
+492 THLMERVHPGVLTG

-515 ILAGKA
+515 ILAGRA

-548 VLLEPFYTFTLRIP
+548 VLLEPFYTFTLKIP

-577 ASCSLPEVDQA
+577 ASCSLPEVDQTI
-588 MNMSVIKG
+588 NMSVITG

-623 LCGFRPCHNESE
+623 LCGFRPCHNEAE

-649 NPTGSVFCEH
+649 NPTGSVFCDH

-670 DSMAHVDSGYII
+670 DNMAHVDSGYII
-682 ADGRCIRKS
+682 EDGRCIRKGN
-691 DRAAAS
+691 RVAAS
-697 GGSLAAAGGREGSRG
+697 GGALATAGGREGSRG

-737 ALRREAMSKGTR
+737 ALCREAMSKGTR

-772 PFLVIDGYN
+772 PFLIIDGYN

-831 PGTKVDYGDIKVVY
+831 PGTKVDYGEIKVVY

-861 EMGHKY
+861 EMGRKY

-872 TSDRAVQMAALGDG
+872 TSDRPVQMAALGDG
-886 ARRMSAREFYGEATG
+886 ARRMSAREFYTEVTG
-901 VSEEIRAKLA
+901 VSQEIRAKLA
-911 AQKGRVGKNRPFE
+911 SQKGRAEKNRPFE
-924 EKLKTLN
+924 EKLKTWR

>member
-1 MKNENRTAPLTT
+1 MPLTT

-30 LYLTGAIRKLG
+30 LYLTGSIRKLG

-55 ERSRGITVFSKEASF
+55 ERSRGITVFSKEARF
-70 VLGEDATGGENMAGR
+70 VLGE
-85 ENVSKGK
+85 K

-127 RVQSQTRTLWKLLAD
+127 GVQSHTRTLWKLLAD
-142 CGLPVFVFVN
+142 CGMPVFVFVN

-164 MKELTEAF
+164 VRELTEAF
-172 GDGFVESIEAGI
+172 GDGFVEAKADGS
-184 LNEDEAAMAGENL
+184 LNEDEAAMASENL
-197 MEEYLTDGSLSD
+197 MEEYLADSSLSD
-209 QSLANAIEERMI
+209 QSLAHAIEERLI
-221 FPVFFG
+221 FPVYFG

-238 LDGFARYTKPKEYGE
+238 LDGFARYTQPKEYDE

-285 LIDCGHVQ
+285 LIDCGHIQ

-319 TMAGEATPGT
+319 TMAGEAAAGT

-340 AGQGLGKEAAKDA
+340 AGQGLGKEAAQDA
-353 RKITIMPAITARII
+353 RKITIMPAITSRLI
-367 TEPQTDPV
+367 TEPETDPV

-387 DPTLHVI
+387 NPTLHVI
-394 WKEELKEIHVQVMG
+394 WKEELKEIHVQVIG

-413 ILKNRIKE
+413 ILKNQIKE
-421 RFDENIDF
+421 RFAENIDF

-439 IAEPIIGIGHFEPLR
+439 IAQPVIGIGHFEPLR

-478 SEDRLDKNW
+478 SEDKLDRNW

-492 THLMERIHPGVLTG
+492 THLMERVHPGVLTG

-515 ILAGKA
+515 ILAGRA

-548 VLLEPFYTFTLRIP
+548 VLLEPFYTFTLKIP

-577 ASCSLPEVDQA
+577 ASCSLPEVDQTI
-588 MNMSVIKG
+588 NMSVITG

-623 LCGFRPCHNESE
+623 LCGFRPCHNEAE

-649 NPTGSVFCEH
+649 NPTGSVFCDH

-670 DSMAHVDSGYII
+670 DNMAHVDSGYII
-682 ADGRCIRKS
+682 EDGRCIRKGN
-691 DRAAAS
+691 RVAAS
-697 GGSLAAAGGREGSRG
+697 GGALATAGGREGSRG

-731 KSKRDE
+731 RSKRDE

-749 HRRIDGPENF
+749 HRRIDGPGNF

-772 PFLVIDGYN
+772 PFLIIDGYN

-831 PGTKVDYGDIKVVY
+831 PGTKVDYGEIKVVY

-861 EMGHKY
+861 EMGRKY

-872 TSDRAVQMAALGDG
+872 TSDRPVQMAALGDG
-886 ARRMSAREFYGEATG
+886 ARRMSAREFYTEVTG
-901 VSEEIRAKLA
+901 VSQEIRAKLA
-911 AQKGRVGKNRPFE
+911 SQKGRAEKNRPFE
-924 EKLKTLN
+924 EKLKTWR

>member
-1 MKNENRTAPLTT
+1 MPLTT

-30 LYLTGAIRKLG
+30 LYLTGSIRKLG

-55 ERSRGITVFSKEASF
+55 ERSRGITVFSKEARF
-70 VLGEDATGGENMAGR
+70 VLGE
-85 ENVSKGK
+85 K

-127 RVQSQTRTLWKLLAD
+127 GVQSHTRTLWKLLAD
-142 CGLPVFVFVN
+142 CGMPVFVFVN

-164 MKELTEAF
+164 VRELTEAF
-172 GDGFVESIEAGI
+172 GDGFVEAKADGS
-184 LNEDEAAMAGENL
+184 LNEDEAAMASENL
-197 MEEYLTDGSLSD
+197 MEEYLADSSLSD
-209 QSLANAIEERMI
+209 QSLAHAIEERLI
-221 FPVFFG
+221 FPMYFG

-238 LDGFARYTKPKEYGE
+238 LDGFARYTQPKEYDE

-285 LIDCGHVQ
+285 LIDCGHIQ
-293 VKGDLES
+293 VKGDLEP

-319 TMAGEATPGT
+319 TMAGEAAAGT

-340 AGQGLGKEAAKDA
+340 AGQGLGKEAAQDA
-353 RKITIMPAITARII
+353 RKITIMPAITSRLI
-367 TEPQTDPV
+367 TEPETDPV

-387 DPTLHVI
+387 NPTLHVI

-413 ILKNRIKE
+413 ILKNQIKE

-439 IAEPIIGIGHFEPLR
+439 IAEPVIGIGHFEPLR

-478 SEDRLDKNW
+478 SEDRLDRNW

-492 THLMERIHPGVLTG
+492 THLMERVHLGVLTG

-548 VLLEPFYTFTLRIP
+548 VLLEPFYTFTLKIP

-577 ASCSLPEVDQA
+577 ASCSLPEVDQTI
-588 MNMSVIKG
+588 NMSVITG

-623 LCGFRPCHNESE
+623 LCGFRPCHNEAE

-649 NPTGSVFCEH
+649 NPTGSVFCDH

-670 DSMAHVDSGYII
+670 DNMAHVDSGYII
-682 ADGRCIRKS
+682 EDGRCIRKGE
-691 DRAAAS
+691 RAAAS
-697 GGSLAAAGGREGSRG
+697 GGALATAGGREGSRG

-731 KSKRDE
+731 RSKRDE

-772 PFLVIDGYN
+772 PFLIIDGYN

-861 EMGHKY
+861 EMGRKY

-872 TSDRAVQMAALGDG
+872 TSDRPVQMAALGDG
-886 ARRMSAREFYGEATG
+886 ARRMSAREFYTEVTG
-901 VSEEIRAKLA
+901 VSQEIRAKLA
-911 AQKGRVGKNRPFE
+911 AQKGRAEKNRPFE
-924 EKLKTLN
+924 EKLKTWR

>member
-1 MKNENRTAPLTT
+1 MKNENRPAPLTT

-30 LYLTGAIRKLG
+30 LYLTGSIRKLG

-55 ERSRGITVFSKEASF
+55 ERSRGITVFSKEARF
-70 VLGEDATGGENMAGR
+70 VLGE
-85 ENVSKGK
+85 K

-127 RVQSQTRTLWKLLAD
+127 GVQSHTRTLWKLLAD
-142 CGLPVFVFVN
+142 CGMPVFVFVN

-164 MKELTEAF
+164 VRELTEAF
-172 GDGFVESIEAGI
+172 GDGFVEAKADGS
-184 LNEDEAAMAGENL
+184 LNEDEAAMASENL
-197 MEEYLTDGSLSD
+197 MEEYLADSSLSD
-209 QSLANAIEERMI
+209 QSLAHAIEERLI
-221 FPVFFG
+221 FPVYFG

-238 LDGFARYTKPKEYGE
+238 LDGFARYTQPKEYDE

-285 LIDCGHVQ
+285 LIDCGHIQ

-319 TMAGEATPGT
+319 TMAGEAAAGT

-340 AGQGLGKEAAKDA
+340 AGQGLGKEAAQDA
-353 RKITIMPAITARII
+353 RKITIMPAITSRLI
-367 TEPQTDPV
+367 TEPETDPV

-387 DPTLHVI
+387 NPTLHVI

-413 ILKNRIKE
+413 ILKNQIKE
-421 RFDENIDF
+421 RFAENIDF

-439 IAEPIIGIGHFEPLR
+439 IAQPVIGIGHFEPLR

-478 SEDRLDKNW
+478 SEDKLDRNW

-492 THLMERIHPGVLTG
+492 THLMERVHPGVLTG

-515 ILAGKA
+515 ILAGRA

-548 VLLEPFYTFTLRIP
+548 VLLEPFYTFTLKIP

-577 ASCSLPEVDQA
+577 ASCSLPEVDQTI
-588 MNMSVIKG
+588 NMSVITG

-623 LCGFRPCHNESE
+623 LCGFRPCHNEAE

-649 NPTGSVFCEH
+649 NPTGSVFCDH

-670 DSMAHVDSGYII
+670 DNMAHVDSGYII
-682 ADGRCIRKS
+682 EDGRCIKKGE
-691 DRAAAS
+691 RAAAS
-697 GGSLAAAGGREGSRG
+697 GGALATAGGREGSRG

-731 KSKRDE
+731 RSKRDE

-749 HRRIDGPENF
+749 HRRIDGPGNF

-772 PFLVIDGYN
+772 PFLIIDGYN

-831 PGTKVDYGDIKVVY
+831 PGTKVDYGEIKVVY

-861 EMGHKY
+861 EMGRKY

-872 TSDRAVQMAALGDG
+872 TSDRPVQMAALGDG
-886 ARRMSAREFYGEATG
+886 ARRMSAREFYTEVTG
-901 VSEEIRAKLA
+901 VSQEIRAKLA
-911 AQKGRVGKNRPFE
+911 SQKGRAEKNRPFE
-924 EKLKTLN
+924 EKLKTWR

>member
-1 MKNENRTAPLTT
+1 MKNENRPAPLTT

-30 LYLTGAIRKLG
+30 LYLTGSIRKLG

-55 ERSRGITVFSKEASF
+55 ERSRGITVFSKEARF
-70 VLGEDATGGENMAGR
+70 VLGE
-85 ENVSKGK
+85 K

-127 RVQSQTRTLWKLLAD
+127 GVQSHTRTLWKLLAD
-142 CGLPVFVFVN
+142 CGMPVFVFVN

-164 MKELTEAF
+164 VRELTEAF
-172 GDGFVESIEAGI
+172 GDGFVEAKADGS
-184 LNEDEAAMAGENL
+184 LNEDEAAMASENL
-197 MEEYLTDGSLSD
+197 MEEYLADSSLSD
-209 QSLANAIEERMI
+209 QSLARAIEERLI
-221 FPVFFG
+221 FPVYFG

-238 LDGFARYTKPKEYGE
+238 LDGFARYTQPKEYDE

-285 LIDCGHVQ
+285 LIDCGHIQ

-319 TMAGEATPGT
+319 TMAGEAAAGT

-340 AGQGLGKEAAKDA
+340 AGQGLGKEAAQDA
-353 RKITIMPAITARII
+353 RKITIMPAITAKLI
-367 TEPQTDPV
+367 TEPDTDPV

-387 DPTLHVI
+387 NPTLHVI

-413 ILKNRIKE
+413 ILKNQIKE

-439 IAEPIIGIGHFEPLR
+439 IAQPVIGIGHFEPLR

-478 SEDRLDKNW
+478 SEDKLDRNW

-492 THLMERIHPGVLTG
+492 THLMERVHPGVLTG

-515 ILAGKA
+515 ILAGRA

-548 VLLEPFYTFTLRIP
+548 VLLEPFYTFTLKIP

-577 ASCSLPEVDQA
+577 ASCSLPEVDQTI
-588 MNMSVIKG
+588 NMSVITG

-623 LCGFRPCHNESE
+623 LCGFRPCHNEAE

-649 NPTGSVFCEH
+649 NPTGSVFCDH

-670 DSMAHVDSGYII
+670 DNMAHVDSGYII
-682 ADGRCIRKS
+682 EDGRCIRKS
-691 DRAAAS
+691 NRAAAS
-697 GGSLAAAGGREGSRG
+697 GGALATAGGREGSRG

-721 LQAIFERTYG
+721 LQAIFGRTYG

-772 PFLVIDGYN
+772 PFLIIDGYN

-861 EMGHKY
+861 EMGRKY

-872 TSDRAVQMAALGDG
+872 TSDRPVQMAALGDG
-886 ARRMSAREFYGEATG
+886 ARRMSAREFYTEVTG
-901 VSEEIRAKLA
+901 VSQEIRAKLA
-911 AQKGRVGKNRPFE
+911 AQKGRAEKNRPFE
-924 EKLKTLN
+924 EKLKTWR